1 MKYDYL
7 VLDFNGT
14 IIDDV
19 DLCLNILNHLLEE
32 RNYKKVSLEEYKHI
46 FTFPIKKYYIN
57 AGFDLER
64 YSFTSISNEFISL
77 YQKASLNCKLYEG
90 INELIDKCNKNE
102 VKVVLLSAS
111 QIDNLKE
118 QTDHFGLSEKF
129 EAILGTSTIEAA
141 SKVEIG
147 KNYFKDK
154 QDKKILF
161 VGDTTHD
168 AEVAS
173 AIGADALLITHG
185 HQARDV
191 LLKANPLKVIDSFKE
206 VEDIL
211 GI

>member
-57 AGFDLER
+57 AGFDLEK
-64 YSFTSISNEFISL
+64 YSFTSISCEFISL

-90 INELIDKCNKNE
+90 INELIDKCNNNRI
-102 VKVVLLSAS
+102 KVVLLSAS

-185 HQARDV
+185 HQARDI

>member
-32 RNYKKVSLEEYKHI
+32 RHYKKVSLEEYKHI

-57 AGFDLER
+57 AGFDLEK

-90 INELIDKCNKNE
+90 INELIDKCNNNRI
-102 VKVVLLSAS
+102 KVVLLSAS

-129 EAILGTSTIEAA
+129 EAILGTSNIEAA
-141 SKVEIG
+141 SKVESG

-185 HQARDV
+185 HQARDI

>member
-57 AGFDLER
+57 AGFDLEK

-90 INELIDKCNKNE
+90 INELIDKCNNNE
-102 VKVVLLSAS
+102 VKGVLLSAS
-111 QIDNLKE
+111 QIDSLKE

-185 HQARDV
+185 HQARDI

>member
-1 MKYDYL
+1 MKYTYL

-57 AGFDLER
+57 AGFNLEK
-64 YSFTSISNEFISL
+64 YSFTSISSEFISL

-90 INELIDKCNKNE
+90 INELIDKCNNNE

-185 HQARDV
+185 HQARDI

>member
-57 AGFDLER
+57 AGFDLEK

-77 YQKASLNCKLYEG
+77 YQKASLNCTLYEG
-90 INELIDKCNKNE
+90 INELIDKCNNNRI
-102 VKVVLLSAS
+102 KVVLLSAS

-129 EAILGTSTIEAA
+129 EAILGTSNIEAA

-185 HQARDV
+185 HQARDI

>member
-90 INELIDKCNKNE
+90 INELIDKCNNNRI
-102 VKVVLLSAS
+102 KVVLLSAS

-185 HQARDV
+185 HQARDI
-191 LLKANPLKVIDSFKE
+191 LLKANPLKVIDNFKE
-206 VEDIL
+206 VEEIL

>member
-46 FTFPIKKYYIN
+46 FTFPIKNYYIN

-90 INELIDKCNKNE
+90 INELIDKCNNNRI
-102 VKVVLLSAS
+102 KVVLLSAS

-129 EAILGTSTIEAA
+129 EAILGTSNIEAA
-141 SKVEIG
+141 SKVESG

-185 HQARDV
+185 HQARDI

>member
-90 INELIDKCNKNE
+90 INELIDKCNNNRI
-102 VKVVLLSAS
+102 KVVLLSAS

-185 HQARDV
+185 HQARDI
-191 LLKANPLKVIDSFKE
+191 LLKANPLKVVDSFKE

>member
-57 AGFDLER
+57 AGFDLEK

-90 INELIDKCNKNE
+90 INELIDKCNNRI
-102 VKVVLLSAS
+102 KVVLLSAS

-185 HQARDV
+185 HQARDI

-206 VEDIL
+206 VADIL

>member
-57 AGFDLER
+57 AGFDLEK

-90 INELIDKCNKNE
+90 INELIDKCNNNRI
-102 VKVVLLSAS
+102 KVVLLSAS
-111 QIDNLKE
+111 QKDNLKE

-147 KNYFKDK
+147 KKYFIDK

-185 HQARDV
+185 HQARDI
-191 LLKANPLKVIDSFKE
+191 LLKANPLKVVDSFKE

>member
-57 AGFDLER
+57 AGFNLEK
-64 YSFTSISNEFISL
+64 YSFTSISSEFISL

-90 INELIDKCNKNE
+90 INELIDKCNNNE

-147 KNYFKDK
+147 KKYFIDK

-185 HQARDV
+185 HQARDI

>member
-1 MKYDYL
+1 M
-7 VLDFNGT
+7 
-14 IIDDV
+14 
-19 DLCLNILNHLLEE
+19 
-32 RNYKKVSLEEYKHI
+32 
-46 FTFPIKKYYIN
+46 
-57 AGFDLER
+57 
-64 YSFTSISNEFISL
+64 
-77 YQKASLNCKLYEG
+77 NCKLYEG
-90 INELIDKCNKNE
+90 INELIDKCNNNRI
-102 VKVVLLSAS
+102 KVVLLSAS

-141 SKVEIG
+141 SKVETG

-185 HQARDV
+185 HQARDI

>member
-32 RNYKKVSLEEYKHI
+32 RSYKKVSLEEYKHI

-57 AGFDLER
+57 AGFDLEK

-90 INELIDKCNKNE
+90 INELIDKCNNNE

-129 EAILGTSTIEAA
+129 EAILGISTIEAA

-185 HQARDV
+185 HQARDI

-211 GI
+211 GV

>member
-57 AGFDLER
+57 AGFDLEK

-90 INELIDKCNKNE
+90 INELIDKCNNNRI
-102 VKVVLLSAS
+102 KVVLLSAS

-191 LLKANPLKVIDSFKE
+191 LLTANPLKVIDSFKE

>member
-90 INELIDKCNKNE
+90 INELIDKCNNNRI
-102 VKVVLLSAS
+102 KVVLLSAS

-168 AEVAS
+168 AEVAY

-185 HQARDV
+185 HQARDI

>member
-46 FTFPIKKYYIN
+46 FTFPIKNYYIN

-64 YSFTSISNEFISL
+64 YSFTSISREFISL

-90 INELIDKCNKNE
+90 INELIDKCNNNRI
-102 VKVVLLSAS
+102 KVVLLSAS

-173 AIGADALLITHG
+173 AIRADALLITHG

>member
-46 FTFPIKKYYIN
+46 FTFPIKNYYIN

-64 YSFTSISNEFISL
+64 YSFTSISHEFISL

-90 INELIDKCNKNE
+90 INELIDKCNKNRI
-102 VKVVLLSAS
+102 KVVLLSAS

-154 QDKKILF
+154 QDKKVLF

>member
-57 AGFDLER
+57 AGFNLEK
-64 YSFTSISNEFISL
+64 YSFTSISSEFISL

-90 INELIDKCNKNE
+90 INELIDKCNNNRI
-102 VKVVLLSAS
+102 KVVLLSAS

-173 AIGADALLITHG
+173 AIGADVLLITHG
-185 HQARDV
+185 HQARDI
-191 LLKANPLKVIDSFKE
+191 LLKVNPLKVIDSFKE

>member
-57 AGFDLER
+57 AGFDLEK

-90 INELIDKCNKNE
+90 INELIDKCNNNE

-129 EAILGTSTIEAA
+129 EVILGTSTIEAA

-185 HQARDV
+185 HQARDI

>member
-57 AGFDLER
+57 AGFNLEK
-64 YSFTSISNEFISL
+64 YSFTSISSEFISL

-90 INELIDKCNKNE
+90 INELIDKCNNNRI
-102 VKVVLLSAS
+102 KVVLLSAS

-129 EAILGTSTIEAA
+129 EAILGTSNIEAA
-141 SKVEIG
+141 SKVESG

-185 HQARDV
+185 HQARDI

-206 VEDIL
+206 VADIL

>member
-46 FTFPIKKYYIN
+46 FTFPIKNYYIN
-57 AGFDLER
+57 AGFDLKK

-90 INELIDKCNKNE
+90 INELIDKCNNNRI
-102 VKVVLLSAS
+102 KVVLLSAS

-191 LLKANPLKVIDSFKE
+191 LLKANPLKVVDSFKE

>member
-57 AGFDLER
+57 AGFNLEK

-90 INELIDKCNKNE
+90 INELIDKCNNNRI
-102 VKVVLLSAS
+102 KVVLLSAS

-173 AIGADALLITHG
+173 SIGADALLITHG
-185 HQARDV
+185 HQARDI
-191 LLKANPLKVIDSFKE
+191 LLKANPLKVVDSFKE

>member
-57 AGFDLER
+57 AGFDLEK

-90 INELIDKCNKNE
+90 INELIDKCNNNRI
-102 VKVVLLSAS
+102 KVVLLSAS

-141 SKVEIG
+141 SKVESG

-173 AIGADALLITHG
+173 AIGADSLLITHG

>member
-57 AGFDLER
+57 AGFDLEK

>member
-90 INELIDKCNKNE
+90 INELIDKCNNNRI
-102 VKVVLLSAS
+102 KVVLLSAS

-185 HQARDV
+185 HQARDI

>member
-46 FTFPIKKYYIN
+46 FTFPIKNYYIN
-57 AGFDLER
+57 AGFDLEK

-90 INELIDKCNKNE
+90 INELIDKCNNNRI
-102 VKVVLLSAS
+102 KVVLLSAS

-129 EAILGTSTIEAA
+129 EVILGTSTIEAA
-141 SKVEIG
+141 SKVESG

-185 HQARDV
+185 HQARDI
-191 LLKANPLKVIDSFKE
+191 LLKANPLKVVDSFKE

>member
-57 AGFDLER
+57 AGFDLEK

-185 HQARDV
+185 HQARDI
-191 LLKANPLKVIDSFKE
+191 LLKANPLKVVDSFKE

>member
-46 FTFPIKKYYIN
+46 FTFPIKNYYIN
-57 AGFDLER
+57 AGFDLEK

-90 INELIDKCNKNE
+90 INELIDKCNNNRI
-102 VKVVLLSAS
+102 KVVLLSAS

-129 EAILGTSTIEAA
+129 EAILGTSNIEAA
-141 SKVEIG
+141 SKVESG

-206 VEDIL
+206 VEEIL

>member
-57 AGFDLER
+57 AGFDLEK
-64 YSFTSISNEFISL
+64 YSFTSISNEFMSL

-90 INELIDKCNKNE
+90 INELIDKCNNNRI
-102 VKVVLLSAS
+102 KVVLLSAS

-147 KNYFKDK
+147 KKYFIDK

-185 HQARDV
+185 HQARDI

>member
-57 AGFDLER
+57 AGFDLEK

-90 INELIDKCNKNE
+90 INELIDKCNNNRI
-102 VKVVLLSAS
+102 KVVLLSAS

-129 EAILGTSTIEAA
+129 EVILGTSTMEAA

-185 HQARDV
+185 HQARDI

>member
-57 AGFDLER
+57 AGFDLEK

-90 INELIDKCNKNE
+90 INELIDKCNNNRI
-102 VKVVLLSAS
+102 KVVLLSAS

-147 KNYFKDK
+147 KKYFIDK

-168 AEVAS
+168 EEVAS

-185 HQARDV
+185 HQAHDI